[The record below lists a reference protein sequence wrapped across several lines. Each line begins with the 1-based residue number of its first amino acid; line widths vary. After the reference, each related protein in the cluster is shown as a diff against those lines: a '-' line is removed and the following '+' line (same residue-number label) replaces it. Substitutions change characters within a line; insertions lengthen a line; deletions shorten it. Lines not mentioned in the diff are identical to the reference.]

1 MVATEREDDD
11 KVQRNEEG
19 GPAGLL
25 CVCSEK
31 KARKHAVISAY
42 LSILAGL
49 LEVGLSLYVGH
60 NEKSMSVY
68 SIALMAIVDVS
79 GSILVLSL
87 WQFSGPAGLRLMS
100 ERKREMHYSVCIGA
114 MMCFLAIFLL
124 ADSFQRLLKRATT
137 KDTTW
142 GIVDGIIGS
151 CFGIGLAVYKWS
163 VGKSLDSPVV
173 IADAVSS
180 FCGGMT
186 SCLALLVVFVDD
198 NFWWSDSTAGFTSAL
213 YTLYSGVTTVL
224 TSNAELSKLNKLVR
238 GGPRQAPDYIKKLA
252 SSATYQQEIVTAA
265 LVDGPLAEDMEYEEG
280 PSSSIGR
287 FVYRLLG
294 LKEPDAM
301 RAVNKSLRKEGGSE
315 AQNLLPYPASASEDL
330 GEQSFTA

>member
-1 MVATEREDDD
+1 MVAAESQDDD
-11 KVQRNEEG
+11 KAIPSG
-19 GPAGLL
+19 LAGLL

-142 GIVDGIIGS
+142 GIVDGIIGT
-151 CFGIGLAVYKWS
+151 CFGIGLAVYKWA

-213 YTLYSGVTTVL
+213 YTLYSGVSTVL

-252 SSATYQQEIVTAA
+252 NSATYQQEIVTAA
-265 LVDGPLAEDMEYEEG
+265 LVDGPLAEDVEYEEG
-280 PSSSIGR
+280 RSSSRLGR
-287 FVYRLLG
+287 FVNRLLG
-294 LKEPDAM
+294 LRDPEAT
-301 RAVNKSLRKEGGSE
+301 RAETKSLRKDGGTES
-315 AQNLLPYPASASEDL
+315 QNLLPYPASASEDL
-330 GEQSFTA
+330 GEA